1 MCFFLFFVQG
11 KKKKKRK
18 ESSLLMRTISVS
30 AAVPEDYEDD
40 DVFEEPDSEIEYELQ
55 IKPKS
60 QQAELTKPGLMM
72 EVVAIPRKETEF
84 NMMPLIGKN
93 FEVLM
98 PYKFQLV
105 FHACR

>member
-1 MCFFLFFVQG
+1 MQG

-30 AAVPEDYEDD
+30 AAVPEDYGDDD

-55 IKPKS
+55 VKPKS
-60 QQAELTKPGLMM
+60 QQAELTKSGLMM

-98 PYKFQLV
+98 QYKFQLV
-105 FHACR
+105 VHACM